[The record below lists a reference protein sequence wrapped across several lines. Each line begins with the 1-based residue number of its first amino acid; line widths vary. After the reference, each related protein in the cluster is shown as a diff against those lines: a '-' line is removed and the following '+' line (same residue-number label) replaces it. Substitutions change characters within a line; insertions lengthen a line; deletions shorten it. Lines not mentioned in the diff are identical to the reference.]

1 MALTLG
7 KLYRD
12 GLGCAADADRAEWYF
27 HQAFTGFQVMAQRAQ
42 DDKLQYRIGW
52 MLLHG
57 VGTAP
62 DEAAALPWLGKS
74 ADRGNTFAKYALG
87 KLLLCGETI
96 PRNVDRALELL
107 IECAE
112 AGNQYAQYTLGK
124 AYLLGHDIP
133 QDQTEAVHWLKLS
146 AEQGNQYAQS
156 FLDRFY
162 GSIFSS
168 ATSLLYHMGNIFREQ
183 RQPPSSGMRVEMDSK
198 LKQKI
203 REKKIAMGHK
213 PDDHEEQE
221 QRM

>member
-1 MALTLG
+1 
-7 KLYRD
+7 
-12 GLGCAADADRAEWYF
+12 
-27 HQAFTGFQVMAQRAQ
+27 
-42 DDKLQYRIGW
+42 

>member
-1 MALTLG
+1 MWSTSIFLEAEKIKPDPYTQYRIGKQYAAGLGTRQDYEAVALWLEKSASAGYKYAQYTLAG
-7 KLYRD
+7 LYRD
-12 GLGCAADADRAEWYF
+12 GLGK
-27 HQAFTGFQVMAQRAQ
+27 FT
-42 DDKLQYRIGW
+42 
-52 MLLHG
+52 
-57 VGTAP
+57 
-62 DEAAALPWLGKS
+62 
-74 ADRGNTFAKYALG
+74 DRGNTLAKYALG
-87 KLLLCGETI
+87 KLLLCRETI

-112 AGNQYAQYTLGK
+112 AGDQYAQYTLGK
-124 AYLLGHDIP
+124 AYLLGQDIP

-146 AEQGNQYAQS
+146 AKQGDQYAQY

-168 ATSLLYHMGNIFREQ
+168 ATTLLYHMGNIFREQ
-183 RQPPSSGMRVEMDSK
+183 RQQSTGGVRIVVDSK

-221 QRM
+221 QTM